1 MGAVAQMRHKSPQ
14 SLDVVPI
21 KGGIVQIIAISP
33 RRLQGVTQGA
43 INPVG
48 IRSLPGE
55 QKAKLGQGYPSR
67 SRGEISQVA
76 PSSSD
81 SQGRRTFIVCL
92 LCGDAQQ
99 REHLLRCGS
108 CFVGINWVRGGKE
121 GESEDR
127 SDLRV

>member
-1 MGAVAQMRHKSPQ
+1 MDSVAQMRHKSPQ

-55 QKAKLGQGYPSR
+55 QKTKLGQDFPSR
-67 SRGEISQVA
+67 SRGEISQVPLTLPPRGFA
-76 PSSSD
+76 GTSNLHRLS
-81 SQGRRTFIVCL
+81 L
-92 LCGDAQQ
+92 
-99 REHLLRCGS
+99 
-108 CFVGINWVRGGKE
+108 VR
-121 GESEDR
+121 
-127 SDLRV
+127 